1 MHLETIKDFDWLNEP
16 EFNFASGSL
25 VVKAALQTD
34 FFQDKRSNIAKDNG
48 HFFYTKQEGNFVFKV
63 VWKIASG
70 QPEGAQYGLMGRID
84 AQNLCKLALIKD
96 KNENLFL
103 SSSVIQ
109 NGYIDTAVQLLN
121 GKCEE
126 ITFQLCVDDG
136 YLNLFYTLDGTHFIF
151 VRRFCFLAADSKLA
165 AGAYICNP
173 STQNFAA
180 VLKDI
185 SVKAY

>member
-1 MHLETIKDFDWLNEP
+1 M
-16 EFNFASGSL
+16 
-25 VVKAALQTD
+25 
-34 FFQDKRSNIAKDNG
+34 
-48 HFFYTKQEGNFVFKV
+48 
-63 VWKIASG
+63 
-70 QPEGAQYGLMGRID
+70 
-84 AQNLCKLALIKD
+84 
-96 KNENLFL
+96 
-103 SSSVIQ
+103 
-109 NGYIDTAVQLLN
+109 N

-136 YLNLFYTLDGTHFIF
+136 YLNLFYSLDGTHFIF
-151 VRRFCFLAADSKLA
+151 VRRFCFLATDSKLA